1 MRALFRPTTK
11 ERKESMTK
19 VLVITPESEYK
30 MQEATMLGTMV
41 WEVLGDN
48 GIKFEYDDVRKH
60 ASGFYVATL
69 GRDNDSVVSKKRNLN
84 TEALFSDGLIY
95 YGDMIVAISD
105 DDDEFRDIESE
116 NIDDIRDMVNEH
128 KIREL
133 GI

>member
-1 MRALFRPTTK
+1 M
-11 ERKESMTK
+11 
-19 VLVITPESEYK
+19 
-30 MQEATMLGTMV
+30 
-41 WEVLGDN
+41 
-48 GIKFEYDDVRKH
+48 
-60 ASGFYVATL
+60 ATL
-69 GRDNDSVVSKKRNLN
+69 GRENDSVVSKERNLN